1 MSILGSLDWN
11 DIFIVPFFTDPS
23 LSTGIAAGAGGI
35 VVLGALAVMVLLTV
49 KGWWK
54 PLWSNWITTLD
65 HKKIG
70 VIYIVLALIM
80 LIRGV
85 LEAVVMRA
93 QQVSPAPGFL
103 SVEHHAELFSTHGT
117 IMIFFVAMPFL
128 TGVINVV
135 MPLQIGARDMEFPFM
150 NAVSLWLS
158 IGGAALVMASLVVGH
173 FETGGWTAYPPYTG
187 IKLSPNEGVDYWIW
201 SLGLTSVGSTLSGI
215 NFLVTIYKQRAPGM
229 KLFDMSIFAWTT
241 LCTAILMIFAMMPLT
256 VASLMLALDRQ
267 AGFHFFTATQGG
279 NMMNFAN
286 MFWLFGHPE
295 VYILI
300 LPAFGVFSEVIPTFS
315 GKKIYGYTSLV
326 WATIA
331 IAVLSFTV
339 WVHHFF
345 TMGQTAHLNAIF
357 GIATMTIGVPT
368 GVKVFNWMLTMW
380 RGKLRFSTAMLFSTG
395 FIFTFVIGGITGV
408 MLANPTI
415 DFATHNS
422 LFLVAHFHNM
432 LIPGLLFGMFAAVN
446 YWFPLCFGFRLDEK
460 WGRRSFWLWMI
471 GFYGAFMPLYAI
483 GLMGAP
489 RRMAFFT
496 EPAYFPWLVIAML
509 GALCVLAGLT
519 AQIIQVWVSVKNRE
533 SLMVPAGDPWDGRG
547 IEWSLGCPVP
557 EYDFSTIPAMTSR
570 EPWVDAKEAGKRVM
584 DPTEFVDIHLPKP
597 TGMPFLVGL
606 VATLFAFAMIFQM
619 WLIAAVGFVA
629 MWVLVLIRS
638 YDTDWEET
646 VTAEE
651 LREGYEAHKRVV
663 ESTPQIRLDDEF
675 TTKNRGLIMET
686 QV

>member
-1 MSILGSLDWN
+1 MLGSLDLN
-11 DIFIVPFFTDPS
+11 DVFIVPFLKEPT

-35 VVLGALAVMVLLTV
+35 VVLGALAVALLLTV
-49 KGWWK
+49 NGWWK
-54 PLWSNWITTLD
+54 PLWSEWLTSLD

-70 VIYIVLALIM
+70 VMYVVLAAIM

-158 IGGAALVMASLVVGH
+158 VGGAALVMASLVVGH

-201 SLGLTSVGSTLSGI
+201 SLALTSVGTTLSGI
-215 NFLVTIYKQRAPGM
+215 NFAVTIYKQRAPGM
-229 KLFDMSIFAWTT
+229 DLMKMPIFAWTT

-256 VASLMLALDRQ
+256 VASFMLALDRH
-267 AGFHFFTATQGG
+267 AGFHFFTASNGG

-300 LPAFGVFSEVIPTFS
+300 LPAFGVFSHVIPTFS
-315 GKKIYGYTSLV
+315 GKKLYGYTSLV

-345 TMGQTAHLNAIF
+345 TMGQTANLNAIF

-368 GVKVFNWMLTMW
+368 GVKVFNWLLTMW
-380 RGKLRFSTAMLFSTG
+380 RGKLRFSTAMLFSAG
-395 FIFTFVIGGITGV
+395 FMFTFVIGGITGV

-446 YWFPLCFGFRLDEK
+446 YWFPLAFGFRLDET
-460 WGRRSFWLWMI
+460 WGRRSFWFWMI
-471 GFYGAFMPLYAI
+471 GFYLAFMPLYAI

-496 EPAYFPWLVIAML
+496 DPAYFPWLVVAMI

-519 AQIIQVWVSVKNRE
+519 SQVIQIWVSVKNRE

-547 IEWSLGCPVP
+547 LEWSLGCPVP
-557 EYDFSTIPAMTSR
+557 EYDFTTVPHITSR
-570 EPWVDAKEAGKRVM
+570 EPWVDAKAAGKRVM

-597 TGMPFLVGL
+597 TGMPIL
-606 VATLFAFAMIFQM
+606 VAGVATVGAFALIFEM
-619 WLIAAVGFVA
+619 WLIAAVCFVA

-646 VTAEE
+646 ITAEE
-651 LREGYEAHKRVV
+651 LREGYEAHKRLV
-663 ESTPQIRLDDEF
+663 ETTPKVSLDDEF
-675 TTKNRGLIMET
+675 TSKNRGLILEEA
-686 QV
+686 V

>member
-1 MSILGSLDWN
+1 MSILGSLDLN
-11 DIFIVPFFTDPS
+11 DVFIVPFLKEPT

-35 VVLGALAVMVLLTV
+35 VVLGALAVALLLTV

-54 PLWSNWITTLD
+54 PLWSEWLTSLD

-70 VIYIVLALIM
+70 VMYVVLAAIM

-158 IGGAALVMASLVVGH
+158 VGGAALVMASLVVGH

-201 SLGLTSVGSTLSGI
+201 SLALTSVGTTLSGI
-215 NFLVTIYKQRAPGM
+215 NFAVTIYKQRAPGM
-229 KLFDMSIFAWTT
+229 DLMKMPIFAWTT

-256 VASLMLALDRQ
+256 VASFMLALDRH
-267 AGFHFFTATQGG
+267 AGFHFFTASNGG

-300 LPAFGVFSEVIPTFS
+300 LPAFGVFSHVIPTFS
-315 GKKIYGYTSLV
+315 GKKLYGYTSLV

-345 TMGQTAHLNAIF
+345 TMGQTANLNAIF

-368 GVKVFNWMLTMW
+368 GVKVFNWLLTMW
-380 RGKLRFSTAMLFSTG
+380 RGKLRFSTAMLFSAG
-395 FIFTFVIGGITGV
+395 FMFTFVIGGITGV

-446 YWFPLCFGFRLDEK
+446 YWFPLAFGFRLDET
-460 WGRRSFWLWMI
+460 WGRRSFWFWMI
-471 GFYGAFMPLYAI
+471 GFYLAFMPLYAI

-496 EPAYFPWLVIAML
+496 DPAYFPWLVVAMI

-519 AQIIQVWVSVKNRE
+519 SQVIQIWVSVKNRE

-547 IEWSLGCPVP
+547 LEWSLGCPVP
-557 EYDFSTIPAMTSR
+557 EYDFTTVPHITSR
-570 EPWVDAKEAGKRVM
+570 EPWVDAKAAGKRVM

-597 TGMPFLVGL
+597 TGMPIL
-606 VATLFAFAMIFQM
+606 VAGVATVGAFALIFEM
-619 WLIAAVGFVA
+619 WLIAAVCFVA

-646 VTAEE
+646 ITAEE
-651 LREGYEAHKRVV
+651 LREGYEAHKRLV
-663 ESTPQIRLDDEF
+663 ETTPKVSLDDEF
-675 TTKNRGLIMET
+675 TSKNRGLILEEA
-686 QV
+686 V

>member
-1 MSILGSLDWN
+1 MSILGSLDLN
-11 DIFIVPFFTDPS
+11 DVFIVPFLKEPT

-35 VVLGALAVMVLLTV
+35 VVLGALAVALLLTV

-54 PLWSNWITTLD
+54 PLWSEWLTSLD

-70 VIYIVLALIM
+70 VMYVVLAAIM

-117 IMIFFVAMPFL
+117 IMIFFVAMPFM

-158 IGGAALVMASLVVGH
+158 VGGAALVMASLVVGH

-201 SLGLTSVGSTLSGI
+201 SLALTSVGTTLSGI
-215 NFLVTIYKQRAPGM
+215 NFAVTIYKQRAPGM
-229 KLFDMSIFAWTT
+229 DLMKMPIFAWTT

-256 VASLMLALDRQ
+256 VASFMLALDRH
-267 AGFHFFTATQGG
+267 AGFHFFTASNGG

-300 LPAFGVFSEVIPTFS
+300 LPAFGVFSHVIPTFS
-315 GKKIYGYTSLV
+315 GKKLYGYTSLV

-345 TMGQTAHLNAIF
+345 TMGQTANLNAIF

-368 GVKVFNWMLTMW
+368 GVKVFNWLLTMW
-380 RGKLRFSTAMLFSTG
+380 RGKLRFSTAMLFSAG
-395 FIFTFVIGGITGV
+395 FMFTFVIGGITGV

-446 YWFPLCFGFRLDEK
+446 YWFPLAFGFRLDET
-460 WGRRSFWLWMI
+460 WGRRSFWFWMI
-471 GFYGAFMPLYAI
+471 GFYLAFMPLYAI

-496 EPAYFPWLVIAML
+496 DPAYFPWLVVAMI

-519 AQIIQVWVSVKNRE
+519 SQVIQIWVSVKNRE

-547 IEWSLGCPVP
+547 LEWSLGCPVP
-557 EYDFSTIPAMTSR
+557 EYDFTTVPHITSR
-570 EPWVDAKEAGKRVM
+570 EPWVDAKAAGKRVM

-597 TGMPFLVGL
+597 TGMPIL
-606 VATLFAFAMIFQM
+606 VAGVATVGAFALIFEM
-619 WLIAAVGFVA
+619 WLIAAVCFVA

-646 VTAEE
+646 ITAEE
-651 LREGYEAHKRVV
+651 LREGYEAHKRLV
-663 ESTPQIRLDDEF
+663 ETTPKVSLDDEF
-675 TTKNRGLIMET
+675 TSKNRGLILEEA
-686 QV
+686 V

>member
-1 MSILGSLDWN
+1 MSILGSLDLN
-11 DIFIVPFFTDPS
+11 DVFIVPFLKEPT

-35 VVLGALAVMVLLTV
+35 VVLGALAVALLLTV
-49 KGWWK
+49 NGWWK
-54 PLWSNWITTLD
+54 PLWSEWLTSLD

-70 VIYIVLALIM
+70 VMYVVLAAIM

-158 IGGAALVMASLVVGH
+158 VGGAALVMASLVVGH

-201 SLGLTSVGSTLSGI
+201 SLALTSVGTTLSGI
-215 NFLVTIYKQRAPGM
+215 NFAVTIYKQRAPGM
-229 KLFDMSIFAWTT
+229 DLMKMPIFAWTT

-256 VASLMLALDRQ
+256 VASFMLALDRH
-267 AGFHFFTATQGG
+267 AGFHFFTASNGG

-300 LPAFGVFSEVIPTFS
+300 LPAFGVFSHVIPTFS
-315 GKKIYGYTSLV
+315 GKKLYGYTSLV

-345 TMGQTAHLNAIF
+345 TMGQTANLNAIF

-368 GVKVFNWMLTMW
+368 GVKVFNWLLTMW
-380 RGKLRFSTAMLFSTG
+380 RGKLRFSTAMLFSAG
-395 FIFTFVIGGITGV
+395 FMFTFVIGGITGV

-446 YWFPLCFGFRLDEK
+446 YWFPLAFGFRLDET
-460 WGRRSFWLWMI
+460 WGRRSFWFWMI
-471 GFYGAFMPLYAI
+471 GFYLAFMPLYAI

-496 EPAYFPWLVIAML
+496 DPAYFPWLVVAMI

-519 AQIIQVWVSVKNRE
+519 SQVIQIWVSVKNRE

-547 IEWSLGCPVP
+547 LEWSLGCPVP
-557 EYDFSTIPAMTSR
+557 EYDFTTVPHITSR
-570 EPWVDAKEAGKRVM
+570 EPWVDAKAAGKRVM

-597 TGMPFLVGL
+597 TGMPIL
-606 VATLFAFAMIFQM
+606 VAGVATVGAFALIFEM
-619 WLIAAVGFVA
+619 WLIAAVCFVA

-646 VTAEE
+646 ITAEE
-651 LREGYEAHKRVV
+651 LREGYEAHKRLV
-663 ESTPQIRLDDEF
+663 ETTPKVSLDDEF
-675 TTKNRGLIMET
+675 TSKNRGLILEEA
-686 QV
+686 V

>member
-1 MSILGSLDWN
+1 MSILGSLDLN
-11 DIFIVPFFTDPS
+11 DIFIVPFLKEPT

-35 VVLGALAVMVLLTV
+35 VVLGALAVALWLTV

-54 PLWSNWITTLD
+54 PLWSEWLTSLD

-70 VIYIVLALIM
+70 VMYIVLAAIM

-150 NAVSLWLS
+150 NAISLWLS
-158 IGGAALVMASLVVGH
+158 VGGAALVMASLVVGH

-201 SLGLTSVGSTLSGI
+201 SLALTSVGTTLSGI
-215 NFLVTIYKQRAPGM
+215 NFAVTIYKQRAPGM
-229 KLFDMSIFAWTT
+229 DLMKMPIFAWTT

-256 VASLMLALDRQ
+256 VASLMLALDRH
-267 AGFHFFTATQGG
+267 AGFHFFTASNGG

-300 LPAFGVFSEVIPTFS
+300 LPAFGVFSHVIPTFS
-315 GKKIYGYTSLV
+315 GKKLYGYTSLV

-368 GVKVFNWMLTMW
+368 GVKVFNWLLTMW
-380 RGKLRFSTAMLFSTG
+380 RGKLRFSTAMLFSAG
-395 FIFTFVIGGITGV
+395 FMFTFVIGGITGV

-446 YWFPLCFGFRLDEK
+446 YWFPLAFGFRLDEK

-471 GFYGAFMPLYAI
+471 GFYLAFMPLYAI

-496 EPAYFPWLVIAML
+496 DPAYFPWLVVAMI

-519 AQIIQVWVSVKNRE
+519 SQVIQIWVSVKNRE

-547 IEWSLGCPVP
+547 LEWSLGCPVP
-557 EYDFSTIPAMTSR
+557 EYDFTTVPNITSR
-570 EPWVDAKEAGKRVM
+570 EPWVDTKAAGKHVM

-597 TGMPFLVGL
+597 TGLPIL
-606 VATLFAFAMIFQM
+606 VAGVATVGAFALIFEM
-619 WLIAAVGFVA
+619 WLIAAVCFVA

-646 VTAEE
+646 ITAEE
-651 LREGYEAHKRVV
+651 LREGYEAHKRLV
-663 ESTPQIRLDDEF
+663 ETTPKVSLDDEF
-675 TTKNRGLIMET
+675 TSKNRGLILEEA
-686 QV
+686 V

>member
-1 MSILGSLDWN
+1 MLGSLDLN
-11 DIFIVPFFTDPS
+11 DVFIVPFLKEPT

-35 VVLGALAVMVLLTV
+35 VVLGALAVALLLTV

-54 PLWSNWITTLD
+54 PLWSEWLTSLD

-70 VIYIVLALIM
+70 VMYVVLAAIM

-158 IGGAALVMASLVVGH
+158 VGGAALVMASLVVGH

-201 SLGLTSVGSTLSGI
+201 SLALTSVGTTLSGI
-215 NFLVTIYKQRAPGM
+215 NFAVTIYKQRAPGM
-229 KLFDMSIFAWTT
+229 DLMKMPIFAWTT

-256 VASLMLALDRQ
+256 VASFMLALDRH
-267 AGFHFFTATQGG
+267 AGFHFFTASNGG

-300 LPAFGVFSEVIPTFS
+300 LPAFGVFSHVIPTFS
-315 GKKIYGYTSLV
+315 GKKLYGYTSLV

-345 TMGQTAHLNAIF
+345 TMGQTANLNAIF

-368 GVKVFNWMLTMW
+368 GVKVFNWLLTMW
-380 RGKLRFSTAMLFSTG
+380 RGKLRFSTAMLFSAG
-395 FIFTFVIGGITGV
+395 FMFTFVIGGITGV

-446 YWFPLCFGFRLDEK
+446 YWFPLAFGFRLDET
-460 WGRRSFWLWMI
+460 WGRRSFWFWMI
-471 GFYGAFMPLYAI
+471 GFYLAFMPLYAI

-496 EPAYFPWLVIAML
+496 DPAYFPWLVVAMI

-519 AQIIQVWVSVKNRE
+519 SQVIQIWVSVKNRE

-547 IEWSLGCPVP
+547 LEWSLGCPVP
-557 EYDFSTIPAMTSR
+557 EYDFTTVPHITSR
-570 EPWVDAKEAGKRVM
+570 EPWVDAKAAGKRVM

-597 TGMPFLVGL
+597 TGMPIL
-606 VATLFAFAMIFQM
+606 VAGVATVGAFALIFEM
-619 WLIAAVGFVA
+619 WLIAAVCFVA

-646 VTAEE
+646 ITAEE
-651 LREGYEAHKRVV
+651 LREGYEAHKRLV
-663 ESTPQIRLDDEF
+663 ETTPKVSLDDEF
-675 TTKNRGLIMET
+675 TSKNRGLILEEA
-686 QV
+686 V

>member
-1 MSILGSLDWN
+1 MNILGSLDWN
-11 DIFIVPFFTDPS
+11 DIFIVPFLKEPT

-35 VVLGALAVMVLLTV
+35 VVLGALALALLLTV

-54 PLWSNWITTLD
+54 PLWSEWITSLD

-70 VIYIVLALIM
+70 VMYVVLSGIM
-80 LIRGV
+80 LVRGV

-128 TGVINVV
+128 TGLINVV

-158 IGGAALVMASLVVGH
+158 VGGAALVMASLVVGH

-187 IKLSPNEGVDYWIW
+187 INLSPNEGVDYWIW
-201 SLGLTSVGSTLSGI
+201 SLALTSVGSTLSGI
-215 NFLVTIYKQRAPGM
+215 NFAVTIYKQRAPGM
-229 KLFDMSIFAWTT
+229 TLMRMPIFAWTT

-267 AGFHFFTATQGG
+267 AGFHFFTAAQGG

-300 LPAFGVFSEVIPTFS
+300 LPAFGVFSHVIPTFS
-315 GKKIYGYTSLV
+315 GKKLYGYTSLV

-345 TMGQTAHLNAIF
+345 TMGQTTNLNAIF

-368 GVKVFNWMLTMW
+368 GVKVYNWLLTMY
-380 RGKLRFSTAMLFSTG
+380 RGKLRFSTAMLFSAG
-395 FIFTFVIGGITGV
+395 FMFTFVIGGVTGV

-432 LIPGLLFGMFAAVN
+432 IIPGVLFGMFAGVN
-446 YWFPLCFGFRLDEK
+446 YWFPLCFGFRLDET
-460 WGRRSFWLWMI
+460 WGRRSFWLWMV
-471 GFYGAFMPLYAI
+471 GFYLAFMPLYAI

-496 EPAYFPWLVIAML
+496 DPAYLPWLVIAMF
-509 GALCVLAGLT
+509 GALMVLGGLA
-519 AQIIQVWVSVKNRE
+519 AQVIQIWVSVKNRE

-547 IEWSLGCPVP
+547 LEWSLGCPVP
-557 EYDFSTIPAMTSR
+557 EYDFTTVPHITSR
-570 EPWVDAKEAGKRVM
+570 EPWVDAKAQGKRVI
-584 DPTEFVDIHLPKP
+584 DPTEFVDIHLPKS
-597 TGMPFLVGL
+597 TGLPFVTAMI
-606 VATLFAFAMIFQM
+606 ATIGAFALIFQM
-619 WLIAAVGFVA
+619 WLIAAVFFVA
-629 MWVLVLIRS
+629 MWVTVLIRS

-646 VTAEE
+646 ISAEE
-651 LREGYEAHKRVV
+651 LRKGYEAHKHLV
-663 ESTPQIRLDDEF
+663 ETTPKATFEDEF
-675 TTKNRGLIMET
+675 TSKNRGLILEE
-686 QV
+686 VV